1 MHITGK
7 TAVFLT
13 IAHPVGHLAAPEV
26 FARFFEAQSLDAV
39 MLGADVAPE
48 RLGAFVAALRHMR
61 NLVGF
66 CVTVPHKQA
75 VLQHLDDL
83 TPEARE
89 AGAVNLVRR
98 DADGRLTGHQLDG
111 EGFLRGLLDAGHDPK
126 GRSVL
131 LAGAGGAATGI
142 AFALAR
148 QGVSRLR
155 ICNRTL
161 ARAQELAARV
171 RAVMPHADVEAGGS
185 DPAGF
190 DFLVNGT
197 SAGLDPAAPPPF
209 DLARADPRAIVAEI
223 IMKPRET
230 ALLKAARRRGMSVH
244 HGEAMLEG
252 QVRLMTEYWGLSA
265 PADGGRE

>member
-26 FARFFEAQSLDAV
+26 FARFFEERGLDAV
-39 MLGADVAPE
+39 MLGADVAPD

-75 VLQHLDDL
+75 VLEHLDGL
-83 TPEARE
+83 TPQARE

-98 DADGRLTGHQLDG
+98 DPDGRLTGHQLDG
-111 EGFLRGLLDAGHDPK
+111 EGFVRGLLDAGHHPE

-148 QGVSRLR
+148 HGVSRLR
-155 ICNRTL
+155 ICNRTP
-161 ARAQELAARV
+161 ARAEELAARI
-171 RAVMPHADVEAGGS
+171 RAAVPRADVQAGGS

-190 DFLVNGT
+190 ELLVNGT
-197 SAGLDPAAPPPF
+197 SAGLDPAAAPPF
-209 DLARADPRAIVAEI
+209 DLDRADARAIVAEV

-230 ALLKAARRRGMSVH
+230 ALLKAARARGMTVH
-244 HGEAMLEG
+244 YGEAMLDG
-252 QVRLMTEYWGLSA
+252 QVGLMTDYWGLTA

>member
-26 FARFFEAQSLDAV
+26 FARFFEARGLDAV
-39 MLGADVAPE
+39 MLGADVAPD

-75 VLQHLDDL
+75 VLEHLDDL
-83 TPEARE
+83 TPQARE

-98 DADGRLTGHQLDG
+98 DPDGRLIGHQLDG
-111 EGFLRGLLDAGHDPK
+111 EGFVRGLLDAGHDPE

-148 QGVSRLR
+148 HGVSRLR
-155 ICNRTL
+155 ICNRTP
-161 ARAQELAARV
+161 ARAEELATRI
-171 RAVMPHADVEAGGS
+171 RAAVPRADVQAGGS

-190 DFLVNGT
+190 ELLVNGT
-197 SAGLDPAAPPPF
+197 SAGLDPAAAPPF
-209 DLARADPRAIVAEI
+209 DLDRADARAIVAEV

-230 ALLKAARRRGMSVH
+230 ALLKAARARGMTVH
-244 HGEAMLEG
+244 YGEAMLDG
-252 QVRLMTEYWGLSA
+252 QVGLMTDYWGLTA